1 MFFLLNTLITPFFNK
16 KTLGKNPP
24 KKRTLF
30 VLHPP
35 KTPETATKHQ
45 PQRPPP
51 LKIKRRYPEGRSQ
64 GQATNSPP
72 RRHSPPKGR
81 AVGKGVVLKERSGRT
96 ELGRSSSNAIGQD
109 PRPKTPQHLTGR
121 ERAQLGKGTVLEEPA
136 APHLHQPHRE
146 GQGEALEVFRTYPPP
161 PEAFPPSSGPQNGF

>member
-96 ELGRSSSNAIGQD
+96 ELGRSNRGTVTQEQ
-109 PRPKTPQHLTGR
+109 PHPHPTGR
-121 ERAQLGKGTVLEEPA
+121 ERARLGKGTVQATPT
-136 APHLHQPHRE
+136 APHPTQTRKEGHRRGFRGFPLH
-146 GQGEALEVFRTYPPP
+146 TPPP
-161 PEAFPPSSGPQNGF
+161 KAFPPSSGPQNGF